1 MNSPSMTPGHRVMT
15 PEQIALIEKVRAL
28 GIAIE
33 SVINETKAA
42 NTKSRN
48 TLEGFRRAA
57 NGSCDDA
64 TVRMMTAQAV
74 VLENRFNAAEPERW
88 LAMARTDLQCGL
100 MKLTRAVAQP
110 EFF

>member
-1 MNSPSMTPGHRVMT
+1 MTPGHRVMT

-33 SVINETKAA
+33 GVLNETKYHITAE
-42 NTKSRN
+42 KSIG
-48 TLEGFRRAA
+48 LP
-57 NGSCDDA
+57 DDN
-64 TVRMMTAQAV
+64 VRH
-74 VLENRFNAAEPERW
+74 NAAEPERW

>member
-1 MNSPSMTPGHRVMT
+1 MTPGHRVMT
-15 PEQIALIEKVRAL
+15 SEQIALIEKVRAL

-33 SVINETKAA
+33 GVLIEVDAHYQACLDWVDNQKVPVE
-42 NTKSRN
+42 
-48 TLEGFRRAA
+48 
-57 NGSCDDA
+57 CDLHPEA
-64 TVRMMTAQAV
+64 VRLMK
-74 VLENRFNAAEPERW
+74 AEPHRW

>member
-1 MNSPSMTPGHRVMT
+1 MTTDSPSMTPGHRVMT

-33 SVINETKAA
+33 GVLNEVDMSIDDQKRLGIVEINTRIIA
-42 NTKSRN
+42 
-48 TLEGFRRAA
+48 G
-57 NGSCDDA
+57 
-64 TVRMMTAQAV
+64 
-74 VLENRFNAAEPERW
+74 EPTRW
-88 LAMARTDLQCGL
+88 LAMARTDLQVGL

>member
-1 MNSPSMTPGHRVMT
+1 MTNSPSMTPGHRVMT
-15 PEQIALIEKVRAL
+15 LEQIALIEKVRAL

-33 SVINETKAA
+33 GVLNEVADRHRTQRTASEEFGEAA
-42 NTKSRN
+42 
-48 TLEGFRRAA
+48 
-57 NGSCDDA
+57 DDLA
-64 TVRMMTAQAV
+64 DHITVAQ
-74 VLENRFNAAEPERW
+74 PERW